1 MAKNQSALGFVSA
14 APATPGTIPALVSPL
29 STPKSEPNPSGGR
42 RLSGQGWL
50 TVFVCAGAA
59 LVYLSLAMQ
68 SVVVFLI
75 GESICVALAPFVLW
89 GERRNIRAW
98 LKSRHQC
105 VKCGFDLRSVKGPCP
120 TCGRKRFGD

>member
-1 MAKNQSALGFVSA
+1 VGFVSA
-14 APATPGTIPALVSPL
+14 APATPDTIPALINPL
-29 STPKSEPNPSGGR
+29 STPKLEPNPSRGR

-75 GESICVALAPFVLW
+75 GELICVALAPFVLW
-89 GERRNIRAW
+89 GERRNIRSW
-98 LKSRHQC
+98 LKSRHSC
-105 VKCGFDLRSVKGPCP
+105 TGCGVDLRGVKGPCP
-120 TCGRKRFGD
+120 TCGQKRFIN